1 MKNQFIKSVGIL
13 GFSGICAKSFDFLF
27 RAYYSRFLGA
37 EGMGLL
43 ALGFGLHS
51 VMLTVATAGLGVA
64 ISKIVSENLQKKDYG
79 AIHKSMNLAFFGVTT
94 LSLLIILIIFI
105 FPEQI
110 AKNILSD
117 IRISTGLCCLVPSIL
132 FMGISYCLK
141 GFFYASRQVVYPAL
155 SEFLE
160 QAVKFVSI
168 TLLLKYLLPKGIDYG
183 CSAVFLGITIGE
195 FSSCLFL
202 SLFYLKKSKSFS
214 AYETTQKTLLP
225 SILKI
230 STPSMATSFIGS
242 TLRMQEEVWIITALK
257 QFGMTQSLAM
267 SSFGLIYGMVMPML
281 VFPLTLIGSVTTLI
295 VPEIARRNTI
305 SSKKSLKHFVKNIF
319 VLGISLGMIVMVIFE
334 LFPHTLSRIIYDR
347 TDIVPT
353 IKILATLSPIMFLDS
368 LSCSILN
375 GMGKQFS
382 IMLYSLTDSALRI
395 IGIML
400 FLPQF
405 GIKALVVIIFI
416 SNIYTFSLGIRKVI
430 KELSFK
436 K

>member
-334 LFPHTLSRIIYDR
+334 LFPHTLSRTIYDR